1 MAPTELECP
10 YKTSEAGC
18 PYKTQKLEFA
28 DAKEMMQMH
37 TSLSHQA
44 APVCEGRP
52 QAERVKRPVLT
63 LTGQSITQDEFEHF
77 LYLFSQYKGHLGTG
91 HNTAT
96 LLRECLAE
104 DVSKV
109 LFSSHGS
116 LEANEGANLKHGR
129 NLILVILH
137 IEKHNT
143 TEIIEN

>member
-37 TSLSHQA
+37 TSLSHKA
-44 APVCEGRP
+44 APVREGRP

-77 LYLFSQYKGHLGTG
+77 LYLFSQYKDCLGAGHD
-91 HNTAT
+91 TAT

-116 LEANEGANLKHGR
+116 DL
-129 NLILVILH
+129 
-137 IEKHNT
+137 T
-143 TEIIEN
+143 